1 MSPDLPLDVS
11 SAGRDLGP
19 LITMRGIT
27 KFEDLLVKAAEAYRN
42 QLAAVVRLAASE
54 PLRTAAEGLRA
65 SIAVALATRTSL
77 EVARAPFT
85 ATSLHGVA
93 RTPLMDQCQ
102 LGFGCDSAPIVAIG
116 TEQGWSADD
125 DLTFAL
131 SHCAVNLFWLT
142 GSPTSLVLKIADR
155 ATWHKRYDRP
165 FVVLPADYY
174 TQGRGPGRGRDTSK
188 VLAEIVE
195 FTVGWRPTGG
205 FLAAAG
211 DQPCLGDLT
220 YMLDLAVAPARYHA
234 AGNVPSKE
242 RIAFLRQVF
251 ERFRDTARAVIFYG
265 KLDRSLDDVR
275 NQLADIFLGSTGE
288 REPVKGVA
296 RPTWWRRAV
305 DGRIVIFT
313 APLNMSIPQAHSRE
327 LASYL
332 RPALATHDFSWTVK

>member
-1 MSPDLPLDVS
+1 MDVS
-11 SAGRDLGP
+11 AAGRDLGP
-19 LITMRGIT
+19 LITMRGVT
-27 KFEDLLVKAAEAYRN
+27 KFGGLLITAAEAYRD
-42 QLAAVVRLAASE
+42 QLAAVVRSAPSE
-54 PLRTAAEGLRA
+54 PLRAAAEGLRA
-65 SIAVALATRTSL
+65 SIAEALVTGTSL
-77 EVARAPFT
+77 EVGQAPFT
-85 ATSLHGVA
+85 AASLHGVP

-102 LGFGCDSAPIVAIG
+102 LGFGCESAPIVAIG

-131 SHCAVNLFWLT
+131 SHCAVNLLWLT
-142 GSPTSLVLKIADR
+142 GSPTALVLKIAGRD
-155 ATWHKRYDRP
+155 TWHKRYDRP

-174 TQGRGPGRGRDTSK
+174 MQGRGPGRGRNTSQ

-205 FLAAAG
+205 FLAGAG

-234 AGNVPSKE
+234 AGNLPSKE
-242 RIAFLRQVF
+242 RIAFLRQAF

-265 KLDRSLDDVR
+265 KLDRPLDDLR
-275 NQLADIFLGSTGE
+275 NQLAEIFLGSAGE
-288 REPVKGVA
+288 REPIEGVA

-305 DGRIVIFT
+305 DGRVVIFT
-313 APLNMSIPQAHSRE
+313 APLNMSIPRAHNRA

-332 RPALATHDFSWTVK
+332 RPALATRDFSWTQ